1 MTDKIISEIR
11 ASGESLKRAI
21 IREVTVERS
30 SKIVTVKLIAD
41 SAFTPAD
48 KTRAIAAI
56 KKFVPEYF
64 ELNVEISKLTP
75 DCEMV
80 KRKIN
85 EAISIFSKPVF
96 ATLTQDDVV
105 VNKTENGFNYGIYTV
120 QSLSSADLCD
130 RVTDYLQKSFCG
142 EFSGKIECSKQNL
155 DDIEVEQEY
164 DEPEFE
170 MPVRFFEI
178 IDFEFIEG
186 DKIQKN
192 AVYLSDLNF
201 AGDEAVVCGVVEDV
215 RERSYKNKKDEEKVY
230 FTYTLNDG
238 TATSYITYF
247 PRLKTIEK
255 IRQIKVGESIV
266 CTGTNEE
273 FRGNRR
279 FTAKVLDYGK
289 APAGFVP
296 EKRKSKPV
304 PRYYKTVKPE
314 PYVDLEQADFFT
326 EKAAPKCLSGHKFVV
341 FDLETTGLN
350 SSPVSGN
357 MDRIIEIGA
366 FKIENG
372 EISESFTT
380 FINPQRKLS
389 EEITALTG
397 INEDMVKDAP
407 VYEDVMGDFFKFCD
421 GCILVGHNVAGFD
434 FKFVDYYCASLGYVL
449 ERKIIDTIP
458 LAQELLFLPNYKLN
472 TVADK
477 FGITFNHHRAI
488 DDALTTA
495 KIFIELIRLKKSLP
509 KF

>member
-1 MTDKIISEIR
+1 MTDKIISEVR

-30 SKIVTVKLIAD
+30 NKTVTVKLITD

-48 KTRAIAAI
+48 KTRAVAAI

-85 EAISIFSKPVF
+85 EAVSIFSKPVF

-105 VNKTENGFNYGIYTV
+105 VDKTENGFNYGIYTV

-178 IDFEFIEG
+178 TDFEFIEG

-192 AVYLSDLNF
+192 AVYLSDLNL
-201 AGDEAVVCGVVEDV
+201 AGDEVVVCGVVEDV

-238 TATSYITYF
+238 TATS
-247 PRLKTIEK
+247 
-255 IRQIKVGESIV
+255 
-266 CTGTNEE
+266 
-273 FRGNRR
+273 
-279 FTAKVLDYGK
+279 
-289 APAGFVP
+289 
-296 EKRKSKPV
+296 
-304 PRYYKTVKPE
+304 
-314 PYVDLEQADFFT
+314 
-326 EKAAPKCLSGHKFVV
+326 
-341 FDLETTGLN
+341 
-350 SSPVSGN
+350 
-357 MDRIIEIGA
+357 
-366 FKIENG
+366 
-372 EISESFTT
+372 
-380 FINPQRKLS
+380 
-389 EEITALTG
+389 
-397 INEDMVKDAP
+397 
-407 VYEDVMGDFFKFCD
+407 
-421 GCILVGHNVAGFD
+421 
-434 FKFVDYYCASLGYVL
+434 
-449 ERKIIDTIP
+449 
-458 LAQELLFLPNYKLN
+458 
-472 TVADK
+472 
-477 FGITFNHHRAI
+477 
-488 DDALTTA
+488 
-495 KIFIELIRLKKSLP
+495 
-509 KF
+509 